1 MSFLFIYNYA
11 FCFVFSLYEKSQ
23 IDVKMEREEI
33 YVSAKLIQGPNWI
46 LLHVVC
52 SGWIFYFSIFTML
65 RFRRSVRFR
74 KTSWSRLKHFFW
86 SPRSQ
91 TETVWPST
99 KHACCVGRS
108 LYKKTPSLWP
118 LKQLEMSPGVLK
130 KITTTVPLCLPLQQV
145 ANEHIKVKVL
155 CHVGYTFGLQTC

>member
-1 MSFLFIYNYA
+1 MSSQVRFCKTTDSRSKLDSSSCCLFRLNFPFLYFHDA
-11 FCFVFSLYEKSQ
+11 
-23 IDVKMEREEI
+23 
-33 YVSAKLIQGPNWI
+33 ALIT
-46 LLHVVC
+46 
-52 SGWIFYFSIFTML
+52 F

>member
-33 YVSAKLIQGPNWI
+33 YVSAKLLIQGPNWI

-108 LYKKTPSLWP
+108 LYKKNTQFVATKTAGNVSRRPQKDNHHRPP
-118 LKQLEMSPGVLK
+118 LSPAATG
-130 KITTTVPLCLPLQQV
+130 
-145 ANEHIKVKVL
+145 
-155 CHVGYTFGLQTC
+155 G

>member
-1 MSFLFIYNYA
+1 MSFLFIYNFA
-11 FCFVFSLYEKSQ
+11 FCFVFSLYKKSP

-33 YVSAKLIQGPNWI
+33 YVSAKLLIQGPNWI

-74 KTSWSRLKHFFW
+74 KTSWSCLKHFFW
-86 SPRSQ
+86 SPWSQ
-91 TETVWPST
+91 MGTVWPST

-108 LYKKTPSLWP
+108 LYKKNTQFVATKTAGNVSRRPQKDNHHRPP
-118 LKQLEMSPGVLK
+118 LSPAATG
-130 KITTTVPLCLPLQQV
+130 
-145 ANEHIKVKVL
+145 
-155 CHVGYTFGLQTC
+155 G